1 MPVETR
7 IQVDGL
13 NEARKQINKVQNIDK
28 ELRAAGKEAGEI
40 LITEIRRTA
49 KFSNKAHRPS
59 SGKLLRTLRTVSL
72 AKGAAIRM
80 GNARVPYAGPIHFG
94 WAYDKNWFIKKNIR
108 PNPFMFRA
116 FGWRKKDILE
126 AYQKQVDKL
135 LK

>member
-13 NEARKQINKVQNIDK
+13 EEARRANNKVLNIDK
-28 ELRAAGKEAGEI
+28 ELKAAGKEAGAI

-49 KFSNKAHRPS
+49 KFSNKARRPS
-59 SGKLLRTLRTVSL
+59 SGKLLRSLRTVST
-72 AKGAAIRM
+72 AKGAAIRI

-94 WAYDKNWFIKKNIR
+94 WYYDKNWFIKKNIR
-108 PNPFMFRA
+108 PNPFMYRA
-116 FGWRKKDILE
+116 FGWKKKDILD